1 MLRTEYIYHSGFC
14 VETEHKFL
22 IFDWYKGELPRLPE
36 DKPIYVFV
44 SHFHADHYG
53 SCIWSLPLE
62 RTTYLL
68 DRKVNPGF
76 SKKKEIEKGKIKAH
90 MLAAHMHYSIDGVEI
105 NTLFSTDEGL
115 AFSIK
120 ADGYR
125 IYHAGDLNIWYWEDE
140 PMEDNRWQE
149 GTYQKEMEYLK
160 ASLGEEE
167 LDLAFLPLDPRLEE
181 HAADGFLSFLKQ
193 IPCKKI
199 YPMHYW
205 EKNEEVINYVNQAEL
220 DPYREKIELEFI
232 R

>member
-1 MLRTEYIYHSGFC
+1 MLKTEYIYHSGFS
-14 VETEHKFL
+14 VETDHKLL
-22 IFDWYKGELPRLPE
+22 IFDWYKGELPKIPE
-36 DKPIYVFV
+36 DKQIFVFV

-53 SCIWSLPLE
+53 SCIWKLPKE

-90 MLAAHMHYSIDGVEI
+90 MLTAHKHYSIDGLEI
-105 NTLFSTDEGL
+105 DTLFSTDEGL

-125 IYHAGDLNIWYWEDE
+125 IYHAGDLNIWYWDDE

-149 GTYQKEMEYLK
+149 GSYQKEMEYLK
-160 ASLGEEE
+160 VSLGEEE

-205 EKNEEVINYVNQAEL
+205 ERKDEVVNYVNQKEFV
-220 DPYREKIELEFI
+220 PYREKIELEFI
-232 R
+232 